1 MPDRNTVLVVEDE
14 EDARAS
20 LAQILELEGFR
31 VIGFSNGAE
40 AMQYLAQAQQPCVIV
55 MDIRMPVMDGRQLRS
70 ALLRDPRLA
79 SIPVVVV
86 TALEPADAAGLSV
99 LKVFRKPLDVEALL
113 TVVRENC

>member
-1 MPDRNTVLVVEDE
+1 MANAIVLLV
-14 EDARAS
+14 DAC
-20 LAQILELEGFR
+20 AQEP
-31 VIGFSNGAE
+31 SSW
-40 AMQYLAQAQQPCVIV
+40 
-55 MDIRMPVMDGRQLRS
+55 RQLRS
-70 ALLRDPRLA
+70 ALLGDPRLA